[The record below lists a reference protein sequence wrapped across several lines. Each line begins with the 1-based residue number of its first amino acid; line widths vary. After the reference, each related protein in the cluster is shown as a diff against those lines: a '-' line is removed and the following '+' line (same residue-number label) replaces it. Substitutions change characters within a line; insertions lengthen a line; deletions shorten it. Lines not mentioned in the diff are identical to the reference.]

1 VTVRALVLGPRTG
14 LGVLAILCTVLC
26 GCNRAQSNIGEPSIE
41 FISVPLA
48 GPGDPNKLT
57 VISGRV
63 AGAEPGQQIVLY
75 ARSQQTWWVQPFANQ
90 PFTKI
95 QADSTFRSATH
106 PGEEYAALLVG
117 PRFRVITTARFLP
130 AEGIIASAVTKGK
143 PPAWR
148 RWWALTA
155 YGFACLFA
163 VFAFHRFR
171 LKQMRNELNARF
183 EERLAERTRVA
194 QILHDTLLQGVIG
207 ASMQLNLA
215 VDQLPSDSP
224 ALQPLRRVLQSMGQ
238 VVEEGGTTLRGLSS
252 PREEIHELEQFFC
265 RIPEEL
271 NVEGDVDIRVTV
283 EGPVLPLKS
292 SIHAGLQ
299 NFGHD
304 ALVEAFRQRGARN
317 AEVELRYTA
326 SEVRL
331 LVRDDGLAHSSDS
344 GSDGYSMLS
353 GMRAQAEGMGAR
365 LKLRRRRSGENDIE
379 ARLPIHVACESRPS
393 GRAPGWLRRL
403 FR

>member
-1 VTVRALVLGPRTG
+1 VTVRAPAVFAPRTG
-14 LGVLAILCTVLC
+14 VGVIAIVCTLLS
-26 GCNRAQSNIGEPSIE
+26 GCNRSQSHAGAPSIE
-41 FISVPLA
+41 FSSVPLA

-63 AGAEPGQQIVLY
+63 VGAEAGQQMVLY
-75 ARSQQTWWVQPFANQ
+75 ARSQQTWYVQPFANQ

-95 QADSTFRSATH
+95 QADSTFKSSTH

-117 PRFRVITTARFLP
+117 KQFRIITTARFLP
-130 AEGIIASAVTKGK
+130 TEGVVASAVTKGT

-155 YGFACLFA
+155 YGWAGLFA

-194 QILHDTLLQGVIG
+194 QILHDTLLQGVIS
-207 ASMQLNLA
+207 ASMQLNVA
-215 VDQLPSDSP
+215 VDQLPADSP

-252 PREEIHELEQFFC
+252 RRQEIHELEELFS

-271 NVEGDVDIRVTV
+271 DVEGNVNIGVTAD
-283 EGPVLPLKS
+283 GPVLPLKWS
-292 SIHAGLQ
+292 VHAGLQ
-299 NFGHD
+299 KFGRE
-304 ALVEAFRQRGARN
+304 AVVEAFRQRRARN
-317 AEVELRYTA
+317 VEVELRYTA

-331 LVRDDGLAHSSDS
+331 LVRDDGLAQS
-344 GSDGYSMLS
+344 GGNDCATLS
-353 GMRAQAEGMGAR
+353 ELRAQGEGMGAR
-365 LKLRRRRSGENDIE
+365 LKFRRRRSAENEIE
-379 ARLPIHVACESRPS
+379 LRLPSHVAFESHPS
-393 GRAPGWLRRL
+393 DRASTWLRRL
-403 FR
+403 IS